1 YILSFLRASDAI
13 ELRGRPQYQIL
24 LRYCGSCHAHLI
36 ERILPNQ
43 LIFRTRLND
52 IGVAILAQA
61 EDPILV
67 RPWRCGKRAG
77 RRVNPLLPVH
87 LFSGASIVTGE
98 ESPIEQRL
106 VVIPIYQRRRIVRA
120 ALRKRPGNKLVAL
133 LTLLER
139 NVSGSTRADGKDRAL
154 LIAHIT

>member
-1 YILSFLRASDAI
+1 
-13 ELRGRPQYQIL
+13 
-24 LRYCGSCHAHLI
+24 
-36 ERILPNQ
+36 
-43 LIFRTRLND
+43 
-52 IGVAILAQA
+52 
-61 EDPILV
+61 ILV

-98 ESPIEQRL
+98 ESPIEQRV
-106 VVIPIYQRRRIVRA
+106 VVIPIYQRRRMVRA

-154 LIAHIT
+154 LIAHITRRQIEKAEAGKRSWNSNRGHPAELPKQLPIQVVGSNLARSRGDDLYSRS